1 MNYDYIFKILLVGDS
16 GVGKTSLIRRFTK
29 GYFSRTVGSTI
40 GVDFCVKSL
49 EIDGEKVKLQCWD
62 TAGMESFKSLTQ
74 SYYGQAD
81 AVILVYDLSDKKSFA
96 SIPQWLADVKKHS
109 RKTDILKVLVGNKN
123 DLGDR
128 QVPRSSGKALAEFEE
143 MIFFEASAKEADNVN
158 ITFEKL
164 AEELRERRQSKLG
177 LNEIRKADDVSSCGD
192 CFQTSRSTISLTKH
206 VRISGTVTCC
216 KL

>member
-1 MNYDYIFKILLVGDS
+1 M
-16 GVGKTSLIRRFTK
+16 
-29 GYFSRTVGSTI
+29 
-40 GVDFCVKSL
+40 
-49 EIDGEKVKLQCWD
+49 
-62 TAGMESFKSLTQ
+62 
-74 SYYGQAD
+74 
-81 AVILVYDLSDKKSFA
+81 
-96 SIPQWLADVKKHS
+96 
-109 RKTDILKVLVGNKN
+109 GNKN

-164 AEELRERRQSKLG
+164 AEELREQRQSKLG
-177 LNEIRKADDVSSCGD
+177 LNEIRKTDDASSCGD
-192 CFQTSRSTISLTKH
+192 CFPSSRSTVSLTKH